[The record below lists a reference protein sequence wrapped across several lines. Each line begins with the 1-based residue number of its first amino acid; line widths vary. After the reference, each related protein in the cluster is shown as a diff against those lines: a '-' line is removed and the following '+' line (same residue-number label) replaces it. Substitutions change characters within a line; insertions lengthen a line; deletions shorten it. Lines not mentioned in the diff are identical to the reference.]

1 MNELNRE
8 VLEPVGLHM
17 EQSFDAS
24 LYINRAVSMVTANLG
39 LGVLLSCAI
48 LWLFLRQL
56 KATLM
61 IALAIPI
68 SIMLTFCLLKVMDRT
83 LNIISLAGI
92 AFAVGMVLDAA
103 IVVLESIYRRHERGD
118 LSKAEAALEGTRQV
132 WTALVASTLTTVAIF
147 LPVLLLNDV
156 EGQLFADWR

>member
-1 MNELNRE
+1 
-8 VLEPVGLHM
+8 
-17 EQSFDAS
+17 
-24 LYINRAVSMVTANLG
+24 
-39 LGVLLSCAI
+39 
-48 LWLFLRQL
+48 
-56 KATLM
+56 
-61 IALAIPI
+61 
-68 SIMLTFCLLKVMDRT
+68 T
-83 LNIISLAGI
+83 LNVVSLASI

-156 EGQLFADWR
+156 EGQLFADLALTIACAVTVSMLVAVTVLPAVAARWMGRERLVDPYDSLWQRTTRHVIRWTGTAPRRWSIIILMMSLPALATWAL